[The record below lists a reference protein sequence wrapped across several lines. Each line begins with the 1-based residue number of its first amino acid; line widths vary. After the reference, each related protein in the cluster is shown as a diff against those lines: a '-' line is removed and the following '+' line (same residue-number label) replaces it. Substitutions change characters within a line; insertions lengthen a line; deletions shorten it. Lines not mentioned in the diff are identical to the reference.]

1 MKTLYLVRHAKSSW
15 KFEELA
21 DHDRPL
27 NGRGRKAAPKMA
39 KALKKKDAKP
49 DLIVSSPAVR
59 AITTATL
66 FAKELDYDQDNILVI
81 DGIYG
86 ASREELLQI
95 IRNVSDEVDSLMLFG
110 HNNTITDLANFLSP
124 KSVANIPTAGVMAVE
139 FDAETWKISGPERC
153 RFLFFEYPKNLEK
166 QEKD

>member
-27 NGRGRKAAPKMA
+27 NKRGRKAAPKMG
-39 KALKKKDAKP
+39 KLLNELHIKP

-66 FAKELDYDQDNILVI
+66 FAKELAYNQEKIGVI
-81 DGIYG
+81 DDIYG
-86 ASREELLQI
+86 AGRDELLQI
-95 IRNVSDEVDSLMLFG
+95 IRKTPDQINSLMLVG
-110 HNNTITDLANFLSP
+110 HNNTLTDLGNYLSP
-124 KSVANIPTAGVMAVE
+124 KSVANIPTAGVMALE
-139 FDAETWKISGPERC
+139 FKANSWSEISQESS
-153 RFLFFEYPKNLEK
+153 RFVFFEYPKKLEE
-166 QEKD
+166 QE